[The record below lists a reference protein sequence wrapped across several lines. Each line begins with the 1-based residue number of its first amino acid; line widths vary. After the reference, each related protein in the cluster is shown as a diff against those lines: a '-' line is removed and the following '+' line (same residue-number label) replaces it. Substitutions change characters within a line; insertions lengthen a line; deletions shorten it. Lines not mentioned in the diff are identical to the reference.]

1 MDLGT
6 NSPINFNLTTSNI
19 FVECW
24 IYLNSGV
31 DYPAVIG
38 VGSPSQTPFPWHWQL
53 SFNGTSSNPR
63 IGINYNTYNLNSSIA
78 CGFQTWKHVAFSY
91 VPGTSTVYIFVDGQ
105 SGGSMTAVEVA
116 NVLTEKTLI
125 GTYTNFYSFA
135 NMYIRDLRVVQGGV
149 VPVAT
154 FTPLASAPFSYA
166 SPGYVAN
173 MGTTVFT
180 LLGQFVTYPSGKF
193 GQGLSILNYPVGTPN
208 TGTKYVTYNN
218 PLTLSATVGT
228 SMSVWVNISK
238 LPAVGQKSIVCS
250 IINGTTGQLWIE
262 INTTG
267 SQTLMYNSTA
277 YFAAFYGVTPSIS
290 TWYHYTT
297 VCTSTTISF
306 YVNGVLASSSAIT
319 GPPSFAGG
327 YISIG
332 GSGGYAPFSGLVDDL
347 RIYNTAL
354 TAAQVQSVYS
364 SQGDPA
370 PSSAMPQPSLE
381 WQFESSNVDSKT
393 GLAPN
398 LSTTGTYAAPTG
410 GIITTA
416 NGKRLHD
423 FSTVGTTSITF
434 NVPVT
439 AEVLV
444 VAGGG
449 GGGSVNSTTFF
460 PGGGGGAGEVYY
472 SASYFIPAG
481 TYTVTVGDGG
491 AGGPQQPGSS
501 QNGSNSV
508 FGSISAAGGGHGG
521 DSGGAGAIGGSGGG
535 SSRAAGAGGLS
546 EKTAG
551 GQGNNGGASTG
562 TSGAGGGGA
571 GGVGV
576 NQTTTGT
583 SASFGSAGGA
593 GVSYPISVLTYGVG
607 GSGGSRTSGASGAPG
622 ANNTGN
628 GGGGA
633 GTLAGATGGKGGSG
647 RVLIS
652 YVSALYPAPTYV
664 TGIYRQAIS
673 FNNTLSS
680 AGADPNCY
688 VTYDVS
694 SFGISSNSTTMSLWL
709 KSGLTYPTAAGTT
722 PFYVNLQGDN
732 YNGLLTLSATST
744 IQFRKGTTPITAIG
758 SVTAQTGVWQ
768 HHCMVFSNVGAVG
781 TSNIFSSYYVNG
793 SFIATANNTIQGFTT
808 LNLGC
813 QDSVSNGALCSID
826 DLRLFNTALTAAQ
839 VQSIYRAQG
848 MPGRGVLVSQYIKSA
863 TGGDT
868 VQDIGGYRIHT
879 FTTVGTSTFTPASA
893 GNVEVLVVGGGGS
906 GGMRHAGGGG
916 AGGLIY
922 NASFPV
928 SGTVTVTVGDGGAS
942 VPTGGAAGPG
952 FSGANSVFG
961 SLTAIGGGY
970 GNQGNGGSGGSGG
983 GVFSTNTVGAG
994 TAGQGNNGAFGSTGP
1009 FSTENTYAGGG
1020 GGGAG
1025 AVGTAA
1031 TSVAPVQGGAG
1042 GIGRQISISGTP
1054 VYYAGGGGGGTTTA
1068 VGGGAGGAGGL
1079 GGGGAGGGSNSIVG
1093 IAGTNGTG
1101 GGGGCGGF
1109 SNAGGN
1115 FASGKGGSGIVIVR
1129 YPLPVRL
1136 TGTPLFT
1143 QLSPSATSSAVGA
1156 FSLRAVNGTSAR
1168 AVNVKKIT
1176 ITDSSSS
1183 PVLPTLSTSVTSNVL
1198 GPFSTNGSLFYNA
1211 TGSPWPTPSKMQFD
1225 LFTSG
1230 NVFME
1235 CFVYFSTAPTS
1246 NFPALFYRSG
1256 QISVY
1261 FNNNSTL
1268 TLAIYNST
1276 GGNAISPLTIGSIPL
1291 NTWRHVSVSINQ
1303 QTSTAYASING
1314 SVVSASYTLGGS
1326 NYNSSNPFYLLIN
1339 NPVPVNISSFR
1350 CVSGAATLPYI
1361 TTFTPP
1367 SSILTAYSSGTT
1379 IELLDGVASSTDFY
1393 ADRLGNLLTAP
1404 VTGQSLA
1411 KWLGGATGYVTTWY
1425 NQIQPG
1431 QDVSATVAANQPT
1444 IDPVNKTIVFNG
1456 STHSFSNTST
1466 SGGLLAAC
1474 SGTKT
1479 KYTYTAVF
1487 NTSMTGVGVVCEHNS
1502 SALTSN
1508 KRSCVIIVSATN
1520 YGFNGQ
1526 NNDANNFIPKVS
1538 GQQTS
1543 VVMRVDNTDV
1553 GYTANGNKNV
1563 RALSNGSVYTAA
1575 TAYATLDLDNYQFII
1590 GKKANVTGEFFNGTM
1605 KNVMVFKDAISD
1617 ADTALLDT
1625 WQQSI

>member
-1 MDLGT
+1 
-6 NSPINFNLTTSNI
+6 
-19 FVECW
+19 
-24 IYLNSGV
+24 
-31 DYPAVIG
+31 
-38 VGSPSQTPFPWHWQL
+38 
-53 SFNGTSSNPR
+53 
-63 IGINYNTYNLNSSIA
+63 
-78 CGFQTWKHVAFSY
+78 
-91 VPGTSTVYIFVDGQ
+91 
-105 SGGSMTAVEVA
+105 
-116 NVLTEKTLI
+116 
-125 GTYTNFYSFA
+125 
-135 NMYIRDLRVVQGGV
+135 
-149 VPVAT
+149 
-154 FTPLASAPFSYA
+154 LA
-166 SPGYVAN
+166 
-173 MGTTVFT
+173 
-180 LLGQFVTYPSGKF
+180 
-193 GQGLSILNYPVGTPN
+193 
-208 TGTKYVTYNN
+208 
-218 PLTLSATVGT
+218 
-228 SMSVWVNISK
+228 
-238 LPAVGQKSIVCS
+238 
-250 IINGTTGQLWIE
+250 
-262 INTTG
+262 
-267 SQTLMYNSTA
+267 
-277 YFAAFYGVTPSIS
+277 
-290 TWYHYTT
+290 
-297 VCTSTTISF
+297 
-306 YVNGVLASSSAIT
+306 
-319 GPPSFAGG
+319 
-327 YISIG
+327 
-332 GSGGYAPFSGLVDDL
+332 
-347 RIYNTAL
+347 
-354 TAAQVQSVYS
+354 
-364 SQGDPA
+364 
-370 PSSAMPQPSLE
+370 

-398 LSTTGTYAAPTG
+398 LSTTGTFAAPTG
-410 GIITTA
+410 GTITTA
-416 NGKRLHD
+416 NGKRFHN

-449 GGGSVNSTTFF
+449 GGGSVSSTTFF

-535 SSRAAGAGGLS
+535 SSREAGAGGLS

-593 GVSYPISVLTYGVG
+593 GVSYPISILTYGVG
-607 GSGGSRTSGASGAPG
+607 GSGGSRTNGTSGASGAD
-622 ANNTGN
+622 NTGN

-633 GTLAGATGGKGGSG
+633 GSLAGATGGKGGSG

-664 TGIYRQAIS
+664 TGIYGQAIS
-673 FNNTLSS
+673 FNNTLSP

-722 PFYVNLQGDN
+722 PFYVNLQGVN
-732 YNGLLTLSATST
+732 YNGLFTPSATST
-744 IQFRKGTTPITAIG
+744 ISFRKGTAPATTIG
-758 SVTAQTGVWQ
+758 SVTAQTDVWQ

-781 TSNIFSSYYVNG
+781 TSNTFSSYYVNG

-813 QDSVSNGALCSID
+813 QYSGSNGALCSID

-839 VQSIYRAQG
+839 VQAIYRTSG
-848 MPGRGVLVSQYIKSA
+848 MPSLQV
-863 TGGDT
+863 
-868 VQDIGGYRIHT
+868 
-879 FTTVGTSTFTPASA
+879 
-893 GNVEVLVVGGGGS
+893 
-906 GGMRHAGGGG
+906 M
-916 AGGLIY
+916 
-922 NASFPV
+922 
-928 SGTVTVTVGDGGAS
+928 
-942 VPTGGAAGPG
+942 
-952 FSGANSVFG
+952 SGA
-961 SLTAIGGGY
+961 
-970 GNQGNGGSGGSGG
+970 
-983 GVFSTNTVGAG
+983 
-994 TAGQGNNGAFGSTGP
+994 
-1009 FSTENTYAGGG
+1009 
-1020 GGGAG
+1020 
-1025 AVGTAA
+1025 
-1031 TSVAPVQGGAG
+1031 
-1042 GIGRQISISGTP
+1042 
-1054 VYYAGGGGGGTTTA
+1054 
-1068 VGGGAGGAGGL
+1068 
-1079 GGGGAGGGSNSIVG
+1079 
-1093 IAGTNGTG
+1093 
-1101 GGGGCGGF
+1101 
-1109 SNAGGN
+1109 
-1115 FASGKGGSGIVIVR
+1115 
-1129 YPLPVRL
+1129 
-1136 TGTPLFT
+1136 PLFT
-1143 QLSPSATSSAVGA
+1143 QLSQAARTSAVGA

-1225 LFTSG
+1225 LFTSD

-1276 GGNAISPLTIGSIPL
+1276 GGNAMSPLTIGSIPL

-1393 ADRLGNLLTAP
+1393 ADRLGNLLTSP
-1404 VTGQSLA
+1404 VVGQSLA
-1411 KWLGGATGYVTTWY
+1411 NWLGGATGYVTTWY
-1425 NQIQPG
+1425 DQSG
-1431 QDVSATVAANQPT
+1431 QGQHMAQSTAANQPVLSVAT
-1444 IDPVNKTIVFNG
+1444 KPVSLIFTGTEYFQNTVPFTFNFGSGAFTLRYVVSNNTGGLVVYKANGDDFVWSQNEKKFWLGDGTTTETSRGGFPSQVGFSESYIYTASAIG
-1456 STHSFSNTST
+1456 ST
-1466 SGGLLAAC
+1466 
-1474 SGTKT
+1474 K
-1479 KYTYTAVF
+1479 
-1487 NTSMTGVGVVCEHNS
+1487 
-1502 SALTSN
+1502 
-1508 KRSCVIIVSATN
+1508 
-1520 YGFNGQ
+1520 
-1526 NNDANNFIPKVS
+1526 
-1538 GQQTS
+1538 TS
-1543 VVMRVDNTDV
+1543 VVHKATSLSAIPVYVNETLQTLGRNTLTMGTDP
-1553 GYTANGNKNV
+1553 GNFLYFGRGGAASNYIGNIHEIQIFSTAFSDSD
-1563 RALSNGSVYTAA
+1563 RLALEN
-1575 TAYATLDLDNYQFII
+1575 
-1590 GKKANVTGEFFNGTM
+1590 
-1605 KNVMVFKDAISD
+1605 
-1617 ADTALLDT
+1617 
-1625 WQQSI
+1625 

>member
-1 MDLGT
+1 MITVGPTGGQWRWALAFFDTTLTPRLGM
-6 NSPINFNLTTSNI
+6 NS
-19 FVECW
+19 
-24 IYLNSGV
+24 
-31 DYPAVIG
+31 
-38 VGSPSQTPFPWHWQL
+38 
-53 SFNGTSSNPR
+53 NGN
-63 IGINYNTYNLNSSIA
+63 NLNSSIA
-78 CGFQTWKHVAFSY
+78 IAGVQTWSHVAFSFNRTSAGA
-91 VPGTSTVYIFVDGQ
+91 GTAYLFVNGQ
-105 SGGSMTAVEVA
+105 LGGSMPVTG
-116 NVLTEKTLI
+116 LI
-125 GTYTNFYSFA
+125 YSAADTVCIAGYTNTTGYL
-135 NMYIRDLRVVQGGV
+135 NGYIRDLRVVQGGV

-166 SPGYVAN
+166 SPTYVPN

-416 NGKRLHD
+416 NGKRLHN

-449 GGGSVNSTTFF
+449 GGGSVSSTTFF

-521 DSGGAGAIGGSGGG
+521 DSGGAGASGGSGGG

-593 GVSYPISVLTYGVG
+593 GVSYPISILTYGVG
-607 GSGGSRTSGASGAPG
+607 GSGGSRTNGTSGASGAD
-622 ANNTGN
+622 NTGN

-633 GTLAGATGGKGGSG
+633 GSLAGATGGKGGSG

-758 SVTAQTGVWQ
+758 SVTAQPGVWQ

-848 MPGRGVLVSQYIKSA
+848 MPGRGVLVPQYIKSA

-928 SGTVTVTVGDGGAS
+928 SGAVSVTVGDGGAGLPQGTNAS
-942 VPTGGAAGPG
+942 VPGN
-952 FSGANSVFG
+952 SGANSVFG

-1425 NQIQPG
+1425 DQSGRGNHASQL
-1431 QDVSATVAANQPT
+1431 TAANQPIIQRATKGPGYMCVFSGAQSLSSSTLSLYNTPYSFALTERSTSTGTVTFSVNRNPVFSYSGGT
-1444 IDPVNKTIVFNG
+1444 ISTNGSLYYGRISTGSQYALDQVANSLDPPSVTAFTNSVSEPLRYHYGMKSAASAWKKYIYNDPLGPLTATNTDTVLVSSNTGKTFNIGYLYLDTGVTNYYYGEIYEIIVFTRSLYDLDG
-1456 STHSFSNTST
+1456 TST
-1466 SGGLLAAC
+1466 INQIYQNQLGAY
-1474 SGTKT
+1474 GT
-1479 KYTYTAVF
+1479 
-1487 NTSMTGVGVVCEHNS
+1487 
-1502 SALTSN
+1502 
-1508 KRSCVIIVSATN
+1508 
-1520 YGFNGQ
+1520 
-1526 NNDANNFIPKVS
+1526 
-1538 GQQTS
+1538 
-1543 VVMRVDNTDV
+1543 
-1553 GYTANGNKNV
+1553 
-1563 RALSNGSVYTAA
+1563 
-1575 TAYATLDLDNYQFII
+1575 
-1590 GKKANVTGEFFNGTM
+1590 
-1605 KNVMVFKDAISD
+1605 
-1617 ADTALLDT
+1617 
-1625 WQQSI
+1625 